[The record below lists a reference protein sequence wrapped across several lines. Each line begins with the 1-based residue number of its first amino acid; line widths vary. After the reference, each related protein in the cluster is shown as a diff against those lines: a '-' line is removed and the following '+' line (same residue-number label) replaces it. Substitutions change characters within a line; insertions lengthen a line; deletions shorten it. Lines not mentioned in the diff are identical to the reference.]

1 MVFRTRDAG
10 PGAQYV
16 RAEDRETCENDPYVP
31 QAQPTRGWRSIV
43 GPVRLGGRGAR
54 EAAAAA
60 ARNGVG
66 ELPEECV
73 QAPAVGSQ
81 GHPTL
86 TALGRLS
93 RETEPMACAQRYL
106 YKEIYFKDLIHP
118 IVEAGRSKPAGWPA
132 VWRPRVE
139 LMSQLQSRDR

>member
-1 MVFRTRDAG
+1 MEKHCG
-10 PGAQYV
+10 P
-16 RAEDRETCENDPYVP
+16 RASGG
-31 QAQPTRGWRSIV
+31 Q
-43 GPVRLGGRGAR
+43 GGRR
-54 EAAAAA
+54 RSKAA

-66 ELPEECV
+66 KLPEECV
-73 QAPAVGSQ
+73 QAAAVGSQ

-86 TALGRLS
+86 TAFVRLS
-93 RETEPMACAQRYL
+93 RETEPMACAQRYI

-139 LMSQLQSRDR
+139 LMLQLQSRDR